1 MKKDKRF
8 IKFFY
13 LFNVTEEDAISHYT
27 ATTEISETNDD
38 EDENGAGSNNNNG
51 NGNSKKRTKIR
62 TNPHVVKGCG
72 TLEKKA
78 KNRQK
83 RQKSVASSSDIDQQS
98 TKSSEFDTEVE
109 IEPNDIV
116 DDDYDQVAENSLE
129 DSFEKGAKKPPIK
142 SPNSEKLPKNP
153 KITKANLTND
163 NQNGAINDEI
173 ESANELKTPTPGK
186 NVPTAN
192 FDNPTLDYLNSGA
205 RYSIE
210 ADEISEENSEIKN
223 FMKKSNY
230 QSQLSNIS
238 NASSISGIIPPNTNT
253 KRRVIERVDTDDC
266 TSIDTTTMTEEII
279 MDPRKIQGQG
289 SEMNDTT

>member
-1 MKKDKRF
+1 MKIDKRF
-8 IKFFY
+8 VKFFN

-129 DSFEKGAKKPPIK
+129 DSFEKGAKKPPVK
-142 SPNSEKLPKNP
+142 SPSSEKLPKNSRHSVE
-153 KITKANLTND
+153 ISLFLCEIIFWDSRSAQMAILTHLE
-163 NQNGAINDEI
+163 A
-173 ESANELKTPTPGK
+173 L
-186 NVPTAN
+186 N
-192 FDNPTLDYLNSGA
+192 FDIYEFLQFLKG
-205 RYSIE
+205 
-210 ADEISEENSEIKN
+210 EI
-223 FMKKSNY
+223 Y
-230 QSQLSNIS
+230 QINKTQSH
-238 NASSISGIIPPNTNT
+238 
-253 KRRVIERVDTDDC
+253 
-266 TSIDTTTMTEEII
+266 
-279 MDPRKIQGQG
+279 
-289 SEMNDTT
+289 